1 VLSPQYGRIQ
11 FDVVGGSRSSP
22 HGQENSEKEIFFL
35 STDTNKVT
43 EIKPPQVQFYLRSL
57 QRLEQDILPDEELKV
72 KQLEVN
78 TGADPVQWEKECKLV
93 HEGLMRRLEETD
105 SYSGEDPDL
114 RRKRKEVVRR
124 VQRLLDRLEAL

>member
-1 VLSPQYGRIQ
+1 
-11 FDVVGGSRSSP
+11 
-22 HGQENSEKEIFFL
+22 L